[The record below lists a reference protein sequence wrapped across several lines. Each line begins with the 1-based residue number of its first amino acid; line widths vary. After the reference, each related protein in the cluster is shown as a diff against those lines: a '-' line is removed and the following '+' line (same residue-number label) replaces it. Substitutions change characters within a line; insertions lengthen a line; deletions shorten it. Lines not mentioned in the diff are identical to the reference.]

1 MITTT
6 TKHTIKVERDDLKSN
21 IYKAF
26 NLMLQDHLDDGAESL
41 EYFEID
47 NGRLSDVINA
57 INKGGLGGLRDL
69 FAEGYTMMLLNDD
82 DFCYVDN
89 FFGKKLEKQG
99 EELEVHIMHEG
110 RVLEIVKHD
119 DLSY

>member
-6 TKHTIKVERDDLKSN
+6 TKHTIKVERDGLKSN

-26 NLMLQDHLDDGAESL
+26 QVMLQDHLNDGKDSL

-47 NGRLSDVINA
+47 NGRLSDVINT
-57 INKGGLGGLRDL
+57 INKESFRDL
-69 FAEGYTMMLLNDD
+69 FAEGYTMMLLDD
-82 DFCYVDN
+82 GDFCYVDN

-99 EELEVHIMHEG
+99 EELEIHIMHNG
-110 RVLEIVKHD
+110 HVLEIVKHD

>member
-1 MITTT
+1 
-6 TKHTIKVERDDLKSN
+6 
-21 IYKAF
+21 
-26 NLMLQDHLDDGAESL
+26 MLQDHLDDGKESL

-69 FAEGYTMMLLNDD
+69 FAEGYTTMLLNDD

-89 FFGKKLEKQG
+89 FFGKKLDKQG
-99 EELEVHIMHEG
+99 EELELHIMHEG
-110 RVLEIVKHD
+110 RILEIVKHD
-119 DLSY
+119 DLSYWPINQNHLY

>member
-6 TKHTIKVERDDLKSN
+6 TKHTIKVERDDLKIN

-26 NLMLQDHLDDGAESL
+26 QGILQDHLDDGAESL

-47 NGRLSDVINA
+47 NGRLSEVIHT
-57 INKGGLGGLRDL
+57 INKVIPVFRDL

-89 FFGKKLEKQG
+89 FFGKKLDKQG
-99 EELEVHIMHEG
+99 EELEVHIMHNG
-110 RVLEIVKHD
+110 HVLEVVKHD

>member
-26 NLMLQDHLDDGAESL
+26 QVMLQDHLDDGKESL
-41 EYFEID
+41 EYFEMD
-47 NGRLSDVINA
+47 NGRLSDVINT
-57 INKGGLGGLRDL
+57 INKGGLSGLRDL

>member
-26 NLMLQDHLDDGAESL
+26 HFMLQDHLDDGKESL

-57 INKGGLGGLRDL
+57 INKEGFRDL
-69 FAEGYTMMLLNDD
+69 FAEGYTMMLLNDN
-82 DFCYVDN
+82 DFCYVED
-89 FFGKKLEKQG
+89 FFGKKLDKQG

>member
-26 NLMLQDHLDDGAESL
+26 QAMLQDHLDDGAESL

-47 NGRLSDVINA
+47 NGRLSEVIHK
-57 INKGGLGGLRDL
+57 INKVIPAFRDL

-99 EELEVHIMHEG
+99 EELELHIMHEG